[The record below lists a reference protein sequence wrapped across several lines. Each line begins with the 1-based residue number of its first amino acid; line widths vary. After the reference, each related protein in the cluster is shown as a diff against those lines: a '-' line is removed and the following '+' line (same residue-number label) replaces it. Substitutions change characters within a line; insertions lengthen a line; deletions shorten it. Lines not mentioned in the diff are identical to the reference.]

1 VNSKLPDHFLY
12 ESHINPLELADWLTT
27 TNTLTRSIL
36 QNLEPGQEFVPKDE
50 VLNPPYWEF
59 AHLTWFHEFWVH
71 RHGQVTVPSFIGN
84 SDYLFNSS
92 DVAHTDRWSLEMLSL
107 SALLDYNA
115 KVVDKTLD
123 LLKATVDAETA
134 YFIKLAIFHQDM
146 HNEAFAY
153 MWQTLGYGE
162 PFAGFSK
169 SASNQQTSTYIK
181 FPESTIKLGSESQ
194 SGFIFDNEKWAHVVE
209 VPAFSISARAVSN
222 AEYLE
227 FIESEANR
235 SDPFPVAIPKHWKK
249 QDGTWFQRFFNQW
262 LAFDDLQPVR
272 HINLLDANRYCE
284 WRGLRLPTEQE
295 LSKLMSHPQ
304 DQWCASDL
312 WEWTSSPFL
321 PFPGFSPD
329 PYLDYSKPWFD
340 GNYQV
345 LKGWSVFTPERMRR
359 PAFRNFYIPQRN
371 DHFCGFRTCLL

>member
-1 VNSKLPDHFLY
+1 VNSKLPDHLLY
-12 ESHINPLELADWLTT
+12 ENHINPVELADWLTN
-27 TNTLTRSIL
+27 TNALTRSIL
-36 QNLEPGQEFVPKDE
+36 QNLEPGQEFVPKE
-50 VLNPPYWEF
+50 EELNPPYWEF

-71 RHGQVTVPSFIGN
+71 RHGQVTMPSFICN

-92 DVAHTDRWSLEMLSL
+92 DVVHTDRWSLEMPTLSG
-107 SALLDYNA
+107 LLDYNE
-115 KVVDKTLD
+115 KVFEKTQN
-123 LLKATVDAETA
+123 LLKAPINAETA
-134 YFIKLAIFHQDM
+134 YFIKLSIFHQDM

-153 MWQTLGYGE
+153 MWQTLGYKE
-162 PFAGFSK
+162 PFKPFSK
-169 SASNQQTSTYIK
+169 STSNQQASKYIN
-181 FPESTIKLGSESQ
+181 FPKSTIKLGSNSQ
-194 SGFIFDNEKWAHVVE
+194 NGFIFDNEKWAHVIDL
-209 VPAFSISARAVSN
+209 PAFDISDRAVSN

-227 FIESEANR
+227 FIESDTNR
-235 SDPFPVAIPKHWKK
+235 TDLNPVAIPKHWKK
-249 QDGTWFQRFFNQW
+249 QDGIWYQRFFDQW
-262 LAFDDLQPVR
+262 VVLNNLEPVR
-272 HINLLDANRYCE
+272 HINFVDAKRYCE

-295 LSKLMSHPQ
+295 LSILMSHPQ
-304 DQWCASDL
+304 DQWQASQL

-359 PAFRNFYIPQRN
+359 LAFRNFYAPQRN